1 MLNFYSEDRELFTFD
16 DVLLVPQYNEI
27 KSRQDVDLSTGGH
40 LKLRLPIISAN
51 MDTVT
56 ESQMAIAL
64 AKAGGLGILHRFMSK
79 EKLHHEATSVYE
91 TAISSGDFGNG
102 FYNLALSL
110 GVNDR
115 KQMHQVLELGPNVIC
130 IDVAHGHAKSVML
143 LIENMREI
151 MELSNRHQPKIIAGN
166 VATREGVRFLAKA
179 GADIIK
185 VGIGPGSLC
194 STRVVTGHGFPQLS
208 AIDSCAEEADIL
220 TAELGRSIE
229 IISDGGARSSGDI
242 AKCLAAGANYVMIGS
257 LLAATDETPG
267 EVVKI
272 EGKKFKQYRGMAS
285 REVQKEL
292 GKTAAAEGVSQL
304 KELAGPVSDVLKE
317 LEGGLRS
324 ALTYSGAVDLSDF
337 RIKAK
342 FIRVSSAT
350 QLENIPH
357 GLHA

>member
-1 MLNFYSEDRELFTFD
+1 MLSFSDEREFFTFD
-16 DVLLVPQYNEI
+16 DVLLVPQYNEVA
-27 KSRQDVDLSTGGH
+27 SRSQVDLSSKG
-40 LKLRLPIISAN
+40 KLGYLFAPLVSSN

-56 ESQMAIAL
+56 ELRMAVKMAEH
-64 AKAGGLGILHRFMSK
+64 GLGIFHRFMPF
-79 EKLHHEATSVYE
+79 EKLKQQVAEFRANAKHV
-91 TAISSGDFGNG
+91 SGRAP
-102 FYNLALSL
+102 LALSI
-110 GVNDR
+110 GVNDNEMLAFAL
-115 KQMHQVLELGPNVIC
+115 QEADIIC
-130 IDVAHGHAKSVML
+130 IDVAHGHSESVVQVVKYIKNWL
-143 LIENMREI
+143 SRNLREI
-151 MELSNRHQPKIIAGN
+151 TIIAGN
-166 VATREGVRFLAKA
+166 VATREGVRYLAEA

-194 STRVVTGHGFPQLS
+194 STRIVTGHGVPQLS
-208 AIDSCAEEADIL
+208 AIDQCAEEADIVSG
-220 TAELGRSIE
+220 ELDRTVQ
-229 IISDGGARSSGDI
+229 IIADGGIRNSGDI
-242 AKCLAAGANYVMIGS
+242 AKALAAGADYVMIGS
-257 LLAATDETPG
+257 LLAATDEAPG

-324 ALTYSGAVDLSDF
+324 ALTYSGAANLSDF
-337 RIKAK
+337 RNKAK

-357 GLHA
+357 GLQA